1 MLRFSKEYLN
11 TTGCVGCTAEATNM
25 ENTAQREIRQKMK
38 KYLGVMVGINPATAS
53 GFWREVSDTK
63 LVNLPSEIDDL
74 SWWGSLALGWE
85 ISEMADEA
93 ALNEVPRSGTLTE
106 RRAVQ
111 RAFCNA
117 LLTVYRGFLLVP
129 SGNPR
134 KALPIEIGKELM
146 SLAIDSESSVECAM
160 EVLRTLLLLCR
171 CPDLKDALE
180 AAQKECEI
188 SRAKDHL
195 TYILNPT
202 VLWTT
207 SLGYGVFLGC
217 NTPSDAS
224 EHYRDELPSMRA
236 FQIQSMEGGDV

>member
-1 MLRFSKEYLN
+1 MEYQ
-11 TTGCVGCTAEATNM
+11 
-25 ENTAQREIRQKMK
+25 AQGEIQKQIR
-38 KYLGVMVGINPATAS
+38 KYLGVLVGINPATAS
-53 GFWREVSDTK
+53 PLWREVSDTK

-74 SWWGSLALGWE
+74 SYWGSVTIDWK

-129 SGNPR
+129 SSNAR

-146 SLAIDSESSVECAM
+146 SLAIDSESSVDCTM

-207 SLGYGVFLGC
+207 SLGYGMWIGI

-224 EHYRDELPSMRA
+224 EHYRDELRSMRE
-236 FQIQSMEGGDV
+236 FRIQTMEGGDV

>member
-1 MLRFSKEYLN
+1 
-11 TTGCVGCTAEATNM
+11 M
-25 ENTAQREIRQKMK
+25 ENQAQGEIRKNMK

-53 GFWREVSDTK
+53 HFWNEASDAK

-74 SWWGSLALGWE
+74 SFWGSVSLGWE

-93 ALNEVPRSGTLTE
+93 ALNEVPRPGTPAD
-106 RRAVQ
+106 RRSVQ
-111 RAFCNA
+111 SAFCNA

-129 SGNPR
+129 SGDAR

-146 SLAIDSESSVECAM
+146 SLAIDSESSVECTM

-207 SLGYGVFLGC
+207 SLGYGVWSAC

-224 EHYRDELPSMRA
+224 EHYRDELPSMRE
-236 FQIQSMEGGDV
+236 FRIQTMEGGDV